1 MRVPV
6 GRLEAMAG
14 RSRTLVVGLILLALA
29 SSACDLP
36 TLREARRQAD
46 ALPETSFVY
55 AADGTLIT
63 RLHAGEDRVTIRSS
77 KIPDVMRNAVIAV
90 EDQRFYDHRGLD
102 LRALLRAAYVDA
114 TTGEVVEGGST
125 ITQQLVK
132 NVYVGDE
139 VSLTRKI
146 REGYLAWQMEKTLT
160 KQQILTKYL
169 NTVYYGNGAYGI
181 QAASE
186 TYFDIQPLDLTLE
199 QAALLA
205 GLIAAPVD
213 FDPVT
218 HPSRAKSRRKRT
230 LRAMLELGM
239 IDRSRYQQA
248 VRTPVTL
255 DLTPEDDLVYAA
267 PYFVDYVK
275 EWFLSNPKF
284 GETTQERY
292 DLLFKGGLRIV
303 TTLDPGLQQ
312 AAERAVTTVLTE
324 RGDPYGAL
332 TAIDPRTGF
341 VRAMVG
347 GRDYWNTEDRF
358 ARINL
363 ATGGSTGRQAGS
375 AFKPFALVAALEHGV
390 TRSQPLNGSSA
401 HILLQDGTYWDP
413 KNAEGGGYGTISLE
427 SATANSVNI
436 AYANLL
442 SVIGAGDTYAGA
454 AATVATATKM
464 GIRCCP
470 RTTEPN
476 GPLAA
481 VPSAVLGVNEVST
494 LEMAS
499 AYGTL
504 AYAGQHVQPT
514 PVISIT
520 TADGDVVYEANSTP
534 KPVVDAS
541 IAAEAVDILEG
552 VVSGGTGTGANIG
565 RPQFGKTGTSQNASD
580 AWFVGA
586 IPQLAT
592 AVWVGF
598 PQGQIPMC
606 CGSVRISTV
615 YGGTWPASIW
625 RAFMLEATRNMPVK
639 DFPEAP
645 DVEYVTLRVDV
656 TQGCLA
662 NPYTLP
668 QNVDTFQYLAGTEPT
683 LEVCTEPSEYQLLT
697 VPSVIGLERDAAIS
711 ALRSSGFEV
720 AVVLAPSDQP
730 EGTVIAQDPAAGGRL
745 IMTGTV
751 TITVAKGQTEPSPPP
766 AELGAVP
773 SVIGLTQGAANAAL
787 RSAGFEVS
795 VSLDQECDPEDP
807 SCDYRQGVVW
817 AQSPSGGA
825 EAEVGSTVTI
835 VVNP

>member
-1 MRVPV
+1 
-6 GRLEAMAG
+6 MAEG
-14 RSRTLVVGLILLALA
+14 SRTLVVGLVLLTLFA
-29 SSACDLP
+29 SACDLP
-36 TLREARRQAD
+36 TLREAREQAD
-46 ALPETSFVY
+46 ELPETSFLLSS
-55 AADGTLIT
+55 DGTLIT
-63 RLHAGEDRVTIRSS
+63 RLHAGEDRVSVRTS
-77 KIPDVMRNAVIAV
+77 KIPDVVRDAVIAI

-102 LRALLRAAYVDA
+102 VRALLRAAYIDA

-139 VSLTRKI
+139 VSLARKA
-146 REGYLAWQMEKTLT
+146 REAYLAWQLEHRLT
-160 KQQILTKYL
+160 KEQILTKYL
-169 NTVYYGNGAYGI
+169 NTVYFGNGAYGI
-181 QAASE
+181 RAAAE
-186 TYFDIQPLDLTLE
+186 TYFDVQPLDLTLE

-205 GLIAAPVD
+205 GSIAAPVD
-213 FDPVT
+213 YDPVT
-218 HPSRAKSRRKRT
+218 HPVRAKGRRRHV
-230 LRAMLELGM
+230 LRRMLELGM
-239 IDRSRYQQA
+239 IDLSRYEAA
-248 VRTPVTL
+248 VASPVTL
-255 DLTPEDDLVYAA
+255 NLTPEDEARYAA

-275 EWFLSNPKF
+275 EWFLSNPRF
-284 GETTQERY
+284 GETPQERY
-292 DLLFKGGLRIV
+292 TLLFEGGLQIV
-303 TTLDPGLQQ
+303 TTLDLGMQA
-312 AAERAVTTVLTE
+312 AAERAVSSILTE
-324 RGDPYGAL
+324 RGDPFAAL
-332 TAIDPRTGF
+332 TAVDPRTGY

-347 GRDYWNTEDRF
+347 GRDYWDADDRF

-413 KNAEGGGYGTISLE
+413 RNAEGGGYGTISLE
-427 SATANSVNI
+427 SATVNSVNI

-454 AATVATATKM
+454 SATVEAAVRM

-476 GPLAA
+476 GALAA

-504 AYAGQHVQPT
+504 AFAGQHVQPT
-514 PVISIT
+514 PVISVT
-520 TADGDVVYEANSTP
+520 TADGDVIYEASSTP
-534 KPVVDAS
+534 QPAVDAA
-541 IAAEAVDILEG
+541 IAAEAVDILSG

-586 IPQLAT
+586 VPQLAT

-598 PQGQIPMC
+598 PSGQIPMC
-606 CGSVRISTV
+606 CGNVRISTV

-625 RAFMLEATRNMPVK
+625 RAFMLAATARMPAK
-639 DFPEAP
+639 AFPEAP
-645 DVEYVTLRVDV
+645 DVEYVTLRVDI

-662 NPYTLP
+662 NPFTPP
-668 QNVDTFQYLAGTEPT
+668 QNIDVFQYVAGTEPH

-697 VPSVIGLERDAAIS
+697 VPSVIGLEREAAVA
-711 ALRSSGFEV
+711 ALRAAGFEV
-720 AVVLAPSDQP
+720 AVELVPSDQP
-730 EGTVIAQDPAAGGRL
+730 QGTVIAQDPEPGERL
-745 IMTGTV
+745 IQTGTV
-751 TITVAKGQTEPSPPP
+751 TITVVEGEPEPSPPP
-766 AELGAVP
+766 PPELVVIP
-773 SVIGLTQGAANAAL
+773 DVIGMTQAAAVSAL
-787 RSAGFEVS
+787 QDAGLEVS
-795 VSLDQECDPEDP
+795 VLPDEECDPDDP
-807 SCDYRQGVVW
+807 GCDYRPGIVW
-817 AQSPSGGA
+817 AQTPTAGT
-825 EAEVGSTVTI
+825 ETEPGSRVTI

>member
-1 MRVPV
+1 
-6 GRLEAMAG
+6 MAG
-14 RSRTLVVGLILLALA
+14 RSRTLVVGLLLFALA
-29 SSACDLP
+29 ASACDLP
-36 TLREARRQAD
+36 TLRETRKQAD

-63 RLHAGEDRVTIRSS
+63 RLNAGVDRVSIRSS
-77 KIPDVMRNAVIAV
+77 KIPDVARNAVIAV
-90 EDQRFYDHRGLD
+90 EDQRFYEHKGLD

-132 NVYVGDE
+132 QVYVGDE
-139 VSLTRKI
+139 VSLARKA
-146 REGYLAWQMEKTLT
+146 REAYLAWQLENTLT

-169 NTVYYGNGAYGI
+169 NTVYFGNGAYGI
-181 QAASE
+181 QAAAE
-186 TYFDIQPLDLTLE
+186 TYFDKEPLQLTLE
-199 QAALLA
+199 ESALLA

-218 HPSRAKSRRKRT
+218 HPSRAKARRKRT
-230 LRAMLELGM
+230 FRAMLELGM
-239 IDRSRYQQA
+239 IDRARYEQA
-248 VRTPVTL
+248 IQTPVTL
-255 DLTPEDDLVYAA
+255 NLTPKDDDVYIA
-267 PYFVDYVK
+267 PHFVDYVK
-275 EWFLSNPKF
+275 EWFLSNPRF
-284 GETTQERY
+284 GETQQERY
-292 DLLFKGGLRIV
+292 DLLFEGGLRIV
-303 TTLDPGLQQ
+303 TTLDLGMQQ
-312 AAERAVTTVLTE
+312 AAERAVSSVLTE

-332 TAIDPRTGF
+332 TAVDPRTGF

-347 GRDYWNTEDRF
+347 GRDYWDEEDRF

-401 HILLQDGTYWDP
+401 HVLLQDGTYWDP
-413 KNAEGGGYGTISLE
+413 QNAEGGGYGTISLE
-427 SATANSVNI
+427 SATVNSVNI

-442 SVIGAGDTYAGA
+442 AVIGAGDTYAGA
-454 AATVATATKM
+454 SATVETAVRM

-504 AYAGQHVQPT
+504 AFAGQHVQPT

-520 TADGDVVYEANSTP
+520 TATGDVIYEAGSTP
-534 KPVVDAS
+534 KPAVDAA

-565 RPQFGKTGTSQNASD
+565 RPQFGKTGTGQNASD

-606 CGSVRISTV
+606 CGNVRISTV

-625 RAFMLEATRNMPVK
+625 RAFMLEATRNMPFK
-639 DFPEAP
+639 DFPVAP
-645 DVEYVTLRVDV
+645 EVEYITLRIDV

-668 QNVDTFQYLAGTEPT
+668 QDIDTRQFVAGTEPT
-683 LEVCTEPSEYQLLT
+683 YEVCTEPSEYQLLT

-711 ALRSSGFEV
+711 TLRASGFDV
-720 AVVLAPSDQP
+720 AVELVPSDQP
-730 EGTVIAQDPAAGGRL
+730 EGTVIAQDPEPGERL
-745 IMTGTV
+745 IQTGTV
-751 TITVAKGQTEPSPPP
+751 TITVVKGELEPSPPP
-766 AELGAVP
+766 AELVTVP
-773 SVIGLTQGAANAAL
+773 DVIGMTQGAANAAL
-787 RSAGFEVS
+787 RGAGFDVS

-807 SCDYRQGVVW
+807 ACDYRQGVVW
-817 AQSPSGGA
+817 AQSPSGGEQA
-825 EAEVGSTVTI
+825 EDGSTVTI

>member
-1 MRVPV
+1 
-6 GRLEAMAG
+6 MAG
-14 RSRTLVVGLILLALA
+14 RSRTLVVGLLLFALA
-29 SSACDLP
+29 ASACDLP
-36 TLREARRQAD
+36 TLRETRKQAD

-55 AADGTLIT
+55 TADGTLIT
-63 RLHAGEDRVTIRSS
+63 RLNAGVDRVSIRSS
-77 KIPDVMRNAVIAV
+77 KIPDVARNAVIAV
-90 EDQRFYDHRGLD
+90 EDQRFYEHKGLD

-132 NVYVGDE
+132 QVYVGDE
-139 VSLTRKI
+139 VSLARKA
-146 REGYLAWQMEKTLT
+146 REAYLAWQLENTLT

-169 NTVYYGNGAYGI
+169 NTVYFGNGAYGI
-181 QAASE
+181 QAAAE
-186 TYFDIQPLDLTLE
+186 TYFDKEPLQLTLE
-199 QAALLA
+199 ESALLA

-218 HPSRAKSRRKRT
+218 HPSRAKARRKRT
-230 LRAMLELGM
+230 FRAMLELGM
-239 IDRSRYQQA
+239 IDRARYEQA
-248 VRTPVTL
+248 IQTPVTL
-255 DLTPEDDLVYAA
+255 NLTPKDDDVYIA
-267 PYFVDYVK
+267 PHFVDYVK
-275 EWFLSNPKF
+275 EWFLSNPRF
-284 GETTQERY
+284 GETQQERY
-292 DLLFKGGLRIV
+292 DLLFEGGLRIV
-303 TTLDPGLQQ
+303 TTLDLGMQQ
-312 AAERAVTTVLTE
+312 AAERAVSSVLTE

-332 TAIDPRTGF
+332 TAVDPRTGF

-347 GRDYWNTEDRF
+347 GRDYWDEEDRF

-401 HILLQDGTYWDP
+401 HVLLQDGTYWDP
-413 KNAEGGGYGTISLE
+413 QNAEGGGYGTISLE
-427 SATANSVNI
+427 SATVNSVNI

-442 SVIGAGDTYAGA
+442 AVIGAGDTYAGA
-454 AATVATATKM
+454 SATVETAVRM

-504 AYAGQHVQPT
+504 AFAGQHVQPT

-520 TADGDVVYEANSTP
+520 TATGDVIYEAGSTP
-534 KPVVDAS
+534 KPAVDAA

-565 RPQFGKTGTSQNASD
+565 RPQFGKTGTGQNASD

-606 CGSVRISTV
+606 CGNVRISTV

-625 RAFMLEATRNMPVK
+625 RAFMLEATRNMPIK
-639 DFPEAP
+639 DFPVAP
-645 DVEYVTLRVDV
+645 EVEYITLRIDV

-668 QNVDTFQYLAGTEPT
+668 QDIDTRQFVAGTEPT
-683 LEVCTEPSEYQLLT
+683 YEVCTEPSEYQLLT

-711 ALRSSGFEV
+711 TLRASGFDV
-720 AVVLAPSDQP
+720 AVELVPSDQP
-730 EGTVIAQDPAAGGRL
+730 EGTVIAQDPEPGERL
-745 IMTGTV
+745 IQTGTV
-751 TITVAKGQTEPSPPP
+751 TITVVKGELEPSPPP
-766 AELGAVP
+766 AELVTVP
-773 SVIGLTQGAANAAL
+773 DVIGMTQGAANAAL
-787 RSAGFEVS
+787 RGAGFDVS

-807 SCDYRQGVVW
+807 ACDYRQGVVW
-817 AQSPSGGA
+817 AQSPSGGEQA
-825 EAEVGSTVTI
+825 EDGSTVTI